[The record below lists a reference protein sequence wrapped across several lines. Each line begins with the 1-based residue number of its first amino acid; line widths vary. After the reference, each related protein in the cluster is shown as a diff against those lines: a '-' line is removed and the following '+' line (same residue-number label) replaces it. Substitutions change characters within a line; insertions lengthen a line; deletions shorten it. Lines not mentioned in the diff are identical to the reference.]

1 MEYNTKRN
9 HLLMPEYGRNIQRMV
24 EYIKT
29 IQDPEKRQRNAESI
43 IELMG
48 ILNPH
53 LKNVEDFRHKLW
65 DHIFTISNFEIE
77 INSPYPIPT
86 KESLN
91 QRPKRLPYPKKSNK
105 HKHIGQNIYQIIEK
119 AIAETDPGKKR
130 GYINTIVY
138 YMKLAYQNWHNE
150 PMHDDHIREELNVL
164 SKGQLEYQPGDVFVR
179 YNRNN
184 HSHSNNNNNNN
195 TRRFSNSNSNNYSNQ
210 NSNNRKPSN
219 NGGGYSNNN
228 NSGTGGQ
235 QNNRMNNNNR
245 SNNHQNS
252 NHSNNTNN
260 NSNNQGY
267 KKNNNT
273 RNNNNAPKRNYS
285 SKPNM

>member
-1 MEYNTKRN
+1 
-9 HLLMPEYGRNIQRMV
+9 MPEYGRNIQRMV

-29 IQDPEKRQRNAESI
+29 IQDPVKRQKNAESI

-119 AIAETDPGKKR
+119 AIAESDPVKKR

-195 TRRFSNSNSNNYSNQ
+195 NNTRRFSNSNSNNYSNQ

-228 NSGTGGQ
+228 NNGTGGT

-252 NHSNNTNN
+252 NHSNNNNN